1 MRKTQAQVFGETVSK
16 VDRDATPCSNDLPN
30 VTYTMNYSYPGSFED
45 QSFFSTYQDC
55 VIRRMQMDYKSTC
68 GCLGT
73 HLPLPSDLLN
83 DTDVCH
89 RLPEEMLINYNIN
102 YRTNK
107 NNFTE
112 YIIKNKTHSYY
123 PLTDYLQA
131 NWETLDFNLSRSL
144 FRCYHR
150 VLRRHKTQ
158 GVSDKHCPVRCTN
171 TRYRVYSTIT
181 SWPMDV
187 NLASEIVRGYVKD
200 NLDQISGTDL
210 FRDRLQ
216 YMYDNPNFTFN
227 EVQSLSVLDL
237 YPMSVK
243 TSVFTESFA
252 YPLRNLFSDLG
263 GILGLWVG
271 VSIVTLMEFLE
282 LLVQLAQ
289 LITKGLVS
297 ASKKSGSAQDQAEQS
312 TQRRSRQSIYTV
324 EMAMYD
330 SKLFAESSE
339 KALSFRA
346 TIKSV
351 ANSD

>member
-1 MRKTQAQVFGETVSK
+1 MSLGFRAPFMRKTQAQVFGETVSK

-112 YIIKNKTHSYY
+112 YIIKNKTHSANTECCAVTRRRES
-123 PLTDYLQA
+123 LT
-131 NWETLDFNLSRSL
+131 
-144 FRCYHR
+144 
-150 VLRRHKTQ
+150 
-158 GVSDKHCPVRCTN
+158 
-171 TRYRVYSTIT
+171 STAQCAAPILAT
-181 SWPMDV
+181 GSTAPSPMDV

-263 GILGLWVG
+263 GIL
-271 VSIVTLMEFLE
+271 E
-282 LLVQLAQ
+282 
-289 LITKGLVS
+289 
-297 ASKKSGSAQDQAEQS
+297 
-312 TQRRSRQSIYTV
+312 RSRQSIYTV

-339 KALSFRA
+339 KALSFA
-346 TIKSV
+346 PPSNLSPIVTEADFGKDYVKHKSSILEKFSV
-351 ANSD
+351 